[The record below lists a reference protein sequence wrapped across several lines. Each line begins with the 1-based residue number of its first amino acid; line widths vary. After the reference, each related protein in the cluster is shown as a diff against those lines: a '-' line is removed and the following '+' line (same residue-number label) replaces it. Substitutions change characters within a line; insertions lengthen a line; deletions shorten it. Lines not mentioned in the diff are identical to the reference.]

1 MEFGARRFDLRGP
14 TSCGCFP
21 IEGRQKATNGAVRK
35 AWTLVPYIVTILII
49 RADTT
54 RSDGERKVSPPESP
68 IFVVRDVNGFLHS

>member
-1 MEFGARRFDLRGP
+1 MALSSKDVEQREWGGEFGARRFDLRGP

-21 IEGRQKATNGAVRK
+21 IDGRQKATNGAVRK

-54 RSDGERKVSPPESP
+54 RRTKSESP
-68 IFVVRDVNGFLHS
+68 